1 MFKLH
6 NYMALGLCIGKNNLF
21 YNLELYPSRPSYLVG
36 FSSFT
41 LIMSKLFK
49 HLFFLFFSFFPFLF
63 KNFYLPTSKMYAR
76 HGSNRTVPAKC
87 SAACISCIT
96 QGIGVLKS
104 IVLNASDNFS

>member
-1 MFKLH
+1 MV
-6 NYMALGLCIGKNNLF
+6 LGLCIGKNNLF
-21 YNLELYPSRPSYLVG
+21 YNLEIYPSGPSYLVG

-49 HLFFLFFSFFPFLF
+49 HSFFLFFSFFPFLF
-63 KNFYLPTSKMYAR
+63 KIYFLTSKMFAR